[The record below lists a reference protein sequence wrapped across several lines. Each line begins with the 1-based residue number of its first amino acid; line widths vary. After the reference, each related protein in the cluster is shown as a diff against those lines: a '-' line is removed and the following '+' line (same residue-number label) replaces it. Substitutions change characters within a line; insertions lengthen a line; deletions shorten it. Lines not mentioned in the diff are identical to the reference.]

1 MRRQQSNN
9 QVAQNLNKLQNCQAA
24 IKKAHKGKT
33 KAYEKDHDEKV
44 KNLYLNIVLMNHRIL
59 TVQTLGKEFIM
70 YSASTMANLMMA
82 HNSQKM

>member
-33 KAYEKDHDEKV
+33 KAYEKDHDRKSEELV
-44 KNLYLNIVLMNHRIL
+44 SEYSSNESQDSNSTDTRQRIYY
-59 TVQTLGKEFIM
+59 VFCI
-70 YSASTMANLMMA
+70 
-82 HNSQKM
+82 HNG